1 MGRWL
6 ANDLVSRCGL
16 PSEKVHH
23 VGGGINLEASLIDDT
38 HKAGN
43 KFLFVGRD
51 FPRKNG
57 PLVYQAFQLLLRQH
71 PHWELHV
78 AGPKR
83 DPYPDDHSGQYHYHG
98 DCSHEALSELFN
110 RCDVFVMPSVFEAYG
125 LVFIEALTYG
135 LPCIGRD
142 AYEMP
147 HFIDEGHTGLLLRE
161 QTPQALAALMEEVL
175 TTPAYAEQVRQ
186 HRSDYLRDY
195 TWDAVVERIIRVMEH

>member
-6 ANDLVSRCGL
+6 ADDLVSRCGL

-38 HKAGN
+38 YKAGN

-78 AGPKR
+78 AGPKS

-195 TWDAVVERIIRVMEH
+195 TWDAVVERIMRVMEH